1 MIQTACFFLLLVGT
15 VYCQNEYSPCS
26 KGRNKLGVYYRRLPT
41 NCSLY
46 DVCVGNIRLATM
58 ACGEELV
65 FSKAVSNCVRVNGLY
80 DDCEENDIPGGVYSK

>member
-80 DDCEENDIPGGVYSK
+80 DDCEEDDIPGGVYSK